1 MEYIIAIVIVLVLF
15 FAYAYKQ
22 GLDWEKQYKIE
33 IGKYYKLSPEQSAKQ
48 DNFNGTCY
56 FDEMISPIDA
66 GIRMPKG
73 EKIFVVFDNLSL
85 MAYKSTGNFKF
96 GGVFFRQKIA
106 PALYLRAGTGKF
118 GLSKSWQADAIG
130 SLYVTNKGIFFDGDQ
145 KNIKLPW
152 AKIMREAIEPGSIQ
166 LEKNNGAPILF
177 NGAIDPKDAA
187 IMMLVGKLYEHL

>member
-73 EKIFVVFDNLSL
+73 EKIFVVINNLSL

-130 SLYVTNKGIFFDGDQ
+130 SLYVTNKVIFFDGDQ

-187 IMMLVGKLYEHL
+187 KMMLVGKLYEHL

>member
-1 MEYIIAIVIVLVLF
+1 MEYLIAIVIVLVLF

-73 EKIFVVFDNLSL
+73 EKIFVVFDNLNL

-177 NGAIDPKDAA
+177 NGAINPEDAA
-187 IMMLVGKLYEHL
+187 KMMLVGKLYEHL

>member
-1 MEYIIAIVIVLVLF
+1 MEYLIAIVIVLVLF

-73 EKIFVVFDNLSL
+73 EKIFVVINNLNL

-177 NGAIDPKDAA
+177 NGVIDPKDAA

>member
-1 MEYIIAIVIVLVLF
+1 MEYLIAIVIVLVLF

-73 EKIFVVFDNLSL
+73 EKIFVVINNLSL

-177 NGAIDPKDAA
+177 NGVIDPKDAA